1 MATIQERIAPPYDV
15 ELYHIVKRYGEVTAL
30 HDLTLQVRTGE
41 FLTLLGPSGCGK
53 TTTLRIIGGFEAV
66 TRGEVRIKGKT
77 VTTDPPYRRDTS
89 MVFQDYALF
98 PHKTVGENIAFGLKM
113 RGVKKRERY
122 RRVKEMLDL
131 INLPDIMER
140 KPDQLSGGQRQRV
153 ALARSLVL
161 QPSVLLLDEPLGAL
175 DAEIRKQMQLEL
187 KNLQKRLNMTF
198 IYVTHD
204 QEEAMVM
211 SDRIAV
217 LRDGYLEQLG
227 TPAEIYDQPRT
238 KFVARFVGKC
248 NLWEGKVLRASD
260 RMLVLDTH
268 TPLFGP
274 VTVDI
279 QKQLHSWRPG
289 EPVSLLLR
297 PEDLRLGASAVACV
311 HRSKGKIK
319 AVVHTGPVTRYT
331 VLVREEEVLVEKL
344 RGESFALD
352 EEVLVGWDPAQA
364 RLIRERASEEE

>member
-1 MATIQERIAPPYDV
+1 MATLQERIGSPYDV
-15 ELYHIVKRYGEVTAL
+15 ELHHVVKRYGEVTAL

-66 TRGEVRIKGKT
+66 TSGEVRIKGRV

-113 RGVKKRERY
+113 RGVKRRERY
-122 RRVKEMLDL
+122 RRVKEMLEL

-187 KNLQKRLNMTF
+187 KSLQKRLNMTF

-217 LRDGYLEQLG
+217 MRDGYLEQLG

-248 NLWEGKVLRASD
+248 NLWEGKVLQASG
-260 RMLVLDTH
+260 RMLVLD

-279 QKQLHSWRPG
+279 QKHPRSWRPG
-289 EPVSLLLR
+289 ERVSLLLR
-297 PEDLRLGASAVACV
+297 PEDLRLGIPAATCV
-311 HRSKGKIK
+311 HRCKGRIK

-331 VLVREEEVLVEKL
+331 VLVHKEEVLVEKL
-344 RGESFALD
+344 RGESFALG
-352 EEVLVGWDPAQA
+352 EEVLLGWDPAQA
-364 RLIRERASEEE
+364 RLIREEAAEEG